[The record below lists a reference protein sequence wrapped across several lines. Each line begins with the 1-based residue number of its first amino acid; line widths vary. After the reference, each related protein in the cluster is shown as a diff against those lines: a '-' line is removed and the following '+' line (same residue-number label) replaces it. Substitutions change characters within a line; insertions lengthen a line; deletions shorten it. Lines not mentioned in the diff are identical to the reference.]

1 MDSSI
6 DPGTPEADSDDLAV
20 SVGTLEIEGVR
31 PKVGDTVELK
41 VSGTIRKLV
50 DETAFVSP
58 QTINDQPMPPKLQAS
73 DEEELMA
80 GAQRADASAGG
91 IGY

>member
-6 DPGTPEADSDDLAV
+6 DQGLPEADSEDLPV
-20 SVGTLEIEGVR
+20 SVETLEIEGVR

-58 QTINDQPMPPKLQAS
+58 SSINDQPMPPKVKATE
-73 DEEELMA
+73 DEELMA
-80 GAQRADASAGG
+80 AAQKVDGELS
-91 IGY
+91 Y